1 MDIQQ
6 IIRWIVIAIMLLVAV
21 IVLGAILN
29 IAGFLLTFAIKALL
43 ILFVV
48 AVVLRFFSVLK
59 ERR

>member
-6 IIRWIVIAIMLLVAV
+6 IIRWIVITIMLLVAV
-21 IVLGAILN
+21 VILGAILN
-29 IAGFLLTFAIKALL
+29 IAGFLLQFAIRALL

-48 AVVLRFFSVLK
+48 AVVLRFFTALK

>member
-6 IIRWIVIAIMLLVAV
+6 IIRWIVLAIMLLVAV
-21 IVLGAILN
+21 VILGAILN
-29 IAGFLLTFAIKALL
+29 IAGFLLTYAIKALL

-48 AVVLRFFSVLK
+48 AVILRFFSVLK

>member
-21 IVLGAILN
+21 VILGAILN
-29 IAGFLLTFAIKALL
+29 IAGFLLQFAIRALL

-48 AVVLRFFSVLK
+48 AVVLRFFTVLK

>member
-6 IIRWIVIAIMLLVAV
+6 IIRWIVITIMLLVAV
-21 IVLGAILN
+21 VVLGAILN
-29 IAGFLLTFAIKALL
+29 IAGFLLQFAIKALL

-48 AVVLRFFSVLK
+48 AVVLRFVTVLL